1 MPKLIAGPVRLHR
14 LPDGVESEPYRCFS
28 VTPLSPTIGAM
39 LGDIDLRGPF
49 DDATRAELH
58 RALLEWKVIFFR
70 DQHLTGSE
78 HRDFASMWGE
88 LEVHPFLPQ
97 GEVPEVVRFE
107 KGVDEKGYENIWHS
121 DVSWREVPSL
131 GSVLRAIEVPP
142 FGGDTLWCDMYAAY
156 EGLPASIRDRIDGL
170 DAMHDFST
178 SFGALMEPDA
188 LAEMQQRYPAVRHP
202 IVRTHPDTGRKLLYV
217 NAIFTTH
224 IPDLDPEE
232 GDALLERLFAQA
244 RVPEYQCRFH
254 WEAGS
259 LAFWDNRSTQHYAC
273 SDYYPSV
280 RVMERATIIGDR
292 PI

>member
-14 LPDGVESEPYRCFS
+14 LPDGVESRPYRCFT
-28 VTPLSPTIGAM
+28 VTPLSPTIGAV

-49 DDATRAELH
+49 DDATRDELQ

-70 DQHLTGSE
+70 DQHLTGAE
-78 HRDFASMWGE
+78 HRDFASMWGQ
-88 LEVHPFLPQ
+88 LEVHPFLPE

-107 KGVDEKGYENIWHS
+107 KGVDEKGYENMWHS

-156 EGLPASIRDRIDGL
+156 DGLPSAIRDRIDGL
-170 DAMHDFST
+170 DAVHDFST

-188 LAEMQQRYPAVRHP
+188 LAEMQQRYPAVR
-202 IVRTHPDTGRKLLYV
+202 PDTGRKLLYV
-217 NAIFTTH
+217 NSIFTTH
-224 IPDLDPEE
+224 IPDLDPDES
-232 GDALLERLFAQA
+232 DALLERLFAQS

-280 RVMERATIIGDR
+280 RIMERATIIGTR
-292 PI
+292 PT

>member
-1 MPKLIAGPVRLHR
+1 MPTLHAGPLRLDR
-14 LPDGVESEPYRCFS
+14 LADGAEGEPYRRFTL
-28 VTPLSPTIGAM
+28 TPMSPTIGA
-39 LGDIDLRGPF
+39 LIGDIDLRTGV
-49 DDATRAELH
+49 DDDTFAELH

-70 DQHLTGSE
+70 DQHLTGPQ
-78 HRDFASMWGE
+78 HRDFASRWGE

-97 GEVPEVVRFE
+97 GETPEVVRFA
-107 KGVDEKGYENIWHS
+107 KGADEKGYENMWHS

-142 FGGDTLWCDMYAAY
+142 VGGDTLWCDMYAAY
-156 EGLPASIRDRIDGL
+156 DGLPSEVRERIDGF
-170 DAMHDFST
+170 DAVHDFSA

-188 LAEMQQRYPAVRHP
+188 LAEMQERYPAVRHP

-217 NAIFTTH
+217 NCIFTTH
-224 IPDLDPEE
+224 IPDLDPAES
-232 GDALLERLFAQA
+232 DALLELLFAQA

-254 WEAGS
+254 WEVGS

-273 SDYYPSV
+273 SDYYPAV

-292 PI
+292 PF

>member
-1 MPKLIAGPVRLHR
+1 M
-14 LPDGVESEPYRCFS
+14 
-28 VTPLSPTIGAM
+28 
-39 LGDIDLRGPF
+39 
-49 DDATRAELH
+49 
-58 RALLEWKVIFFR
+58 
-70 DQHLTGSE
+70 
-78 HRDFASMWGE
+78 
-88 LEVHPFLPQ
+88 
-97 GEVPEVVRFE
+97 
-107 KGVDEKGYENIWHS
+107 WHS

-131 GSVLRAIEVPP
+131 GSVLRALEVPP

-156 EGLPASIRDRIDGL
+156 EGLPATIRDRIDGL
-170 DAMHDFST
+170 DAVHDFST

-292 PI
+292 PA